1 MRKYFSDKNFLAG
14 VLFFFVS
21 LGYLFGA
28 YSIETKGIVA
38 IESDFMPKI
47 YGYILMVTSLILIVT
62 SWKRL
67 SSLEEKE
74 LKSDSDI
81 KRVLAVLFLILVY
94 ILCIEWLGFIFCSIP
109 FLFFLSLLLT
119 PDYVEKKYW
128 VYVLFSV
135 LLPIIAYFG
144 FSYYLNLTMPSGI
157 FF

>member
-67 SSLEEKE
+67 SSLEGKE

-81 KRVLAVLFLILVY
+81 KRVLAVLFLILFY

>member
-67 SSLEEKE
+67 SSLEGKE

>member
-67 SSLEEKE
+67 SSLEGKE

-157 FF
+157 LF